1 MSPYIK
7 RGCDW
12 PNTAHRSIDPS
23 IKLSYDADGAVRGVI
38 EEPKRTLTGRGIAFE
53 PQRLRA
59 STVNF
64 RGGFLSEMISL
75 VVGIVLRLCLAT
87 W

>member
-1 MSPYIK
+1 MSLYIR

-12 PNTAHRSIDPS
+12 SNTGHRSIDPS

-38 EEPKRTLTGRGIAFE
+38 GKPKRTLTGTGIAYE
-53 PQRLRA
+53 PRRPRA

-64 RGGFLSEMISL
+64 RGRFLSEMISL
-75 VVGIVLRLCLAT
+75 VVGVVLRLCLAT